1 MLIQSTRFGEIN
13 VSEETIFKFLHGL
26 PGFPEEKEFAL
37 LPYQPDSPFNF
48 MQSLQDPDL
57 AFMVVEP
64 FLFFREYTFELG
76 DQAAAELGISE
87 QNLPQI
93 FTIITIPESVE
104 AMTANLLAPVVL
116 NSRDRKAMQIV
127 LDGRNYT
134 TRHRLFPHGFPKAQE
149 GGV

>member
-64 FLFFREYTFELG
+64 FLFFREYTFELE

-87 QNLPQI
+87 QNPPQI
-93 FTIITIPESVE
+93 FTIVTIPESVE
-104 AMTANLLAPVVL
+104 AMTANLLAPVVI
-116 NSRDRKAMQIV
+116 NNRDRTALQIV

-134 TRHRLFPHGFPKAQE
+134 TRHRLFPNGFPKAQE
-149 GGV
+149 GGM